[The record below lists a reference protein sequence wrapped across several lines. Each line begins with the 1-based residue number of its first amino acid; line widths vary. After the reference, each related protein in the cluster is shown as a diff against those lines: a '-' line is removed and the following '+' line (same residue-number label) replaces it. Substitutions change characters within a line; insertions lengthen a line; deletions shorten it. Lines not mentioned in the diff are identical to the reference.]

1 MLPKHTYY
9 DELEAASLNK
19 RLEYHNDRLR
29 SIVVHAYANA
39 PAFKKKMEE
48 AGMLPSD
55 IQSIDDL
62 TKIPITSKEDLM
74 KLQKTYPP
82 FGGFLTVPIRQLK
95 AVCMSPGPI
104 YNTPGNDET
113 YFRRV
118 ERSFFGCGLRPGDI
132 LLNTFSYHISPMGLL
147 LDTTL
152 KCFGATVIP
161 MGGGNK
167 QLQVQV
173 IHDLQVTVFTGTASF
188 LLEILQTAET
198 MGFDPKKDFRLRLA
212 ITPLDHGL
220 MKVIERDYGIRV
232 TEFYGTA
239 DVGIVAYNCEERSG
253 MHVCED
259 VILEIVD
266 MNGDNRLEPGNVGK
280 VVITTLDKT
289 VPFIRYSPGDLS
301 SWDDG
306 ICPCGRTSQKLNPI
320 SGWIGEAVKARGMFV
335 HPSQLSSI
343 ASRYAGI
350 GWYQLVC
357 GIVNNKD
364 HLTLKYEVTD
374 STLNREGMEES
385 FRMSFRDICRLNLDD
400 ITCVP
405 GGTLSKDGKVI
416 VDERKMHAGE

>member
-1 MLPKHTYY
+1 MLPKRPYY
-9 DELEAASLNK
+9 DELETASLKK
-19 RLEYHNDRLR
+19 RLEYHNYRLR

-48 AGMLPSD
+48 AGTLPSD
-55 IQSIDDL
+55 IKSIDDL
-62 TKIPITSKEDLM
+62 DKIPITSKEDLM

-82 FGGFLTVPIRQLK
+82 FGGVVTVPIHQLK
-95 AVCMSPGPI
+95 AVCISPGPI

-118 ERSFFGCGLRPGDI
+118 ERSYFGCGLRPGDI

-147 LDTTL
+147 LDTPL
-152 KCFGATVIP
+152 KRFGATVIP

-173 IHDLQVTVFTGTASF
+173 IHDLKVTVFTGTASF
-188 LLEILQTAET
+188 LLDILQTAET
-198 MGFDPKKDFRLRLA
+198 MGYNPKKDFGLRLA

-220 MKVIERDYGIRV
+220 MNVIERDYGIRV

-266 MNGDNRLEPGNVGK
+266 MNGDNRLEPGKVGK

-306 ICPCGRTSQKLNPI
+306 ECPCGRTSQKLNPI
-320 SGWIGEAVKARGMFV
+320 SGWIGEAVKVRGMFV
-335 HPSQLSSI
+335 HPSQLSSLV
-343 ASRYAGI
+343 SKFVGI
-350 GWYQLVC
+350 GKSQLVC
-357 GIVNNKD
+357 GSVNNKD
-364 HLTLKYEVTD
+364 HLTLNYELKD
-374 STLNREGMEES
+374 SSLNREEMEES
-385 FRMSFRDICRLNLDD
+385 FRISFRDICRLNLDK

-405 GGTLSKDGKVI
+405 GGTLSVDGKEI
-416 VDERKMHAGE
+416 VDERENASG

>member
-1 MLPKHTYY
+1 MVPERTYY
-9 DELEAASLNK
+9 DELESASRKK
-19 RLEYHNDRLR
+19 RKEYHNDRLR
-29 SIVVHAYANA
+29 IIVVHAYANA
-39 PAFKKKMEE
+39 PAFRKKMDE
-48 AGMLPSD
+48 AGTLPSD
-55 IQSIDDL
+55 IRSIDDL
-62 TKIPITSKEDLM
+62 KRIPITSKEDLIG
-74 KLQKTYPP
+74 LQKTYPP
-82 FGGFLTVPIRQLK
+82 FGGFVTVPIRQLK

-118 ERSFFGCGLRPGDI
+118 ERSYFGCGLRPGDI

-152 KCFGATVIP
+152 KRFGVTVIP

-198 MGFDPKKDFRLRLA
+198 MGYDPRKDFSLRLA

-220 MKVIERDYGIRV
+220 MKVIER
-232 TEFYGTA
+232 E
-239 DVGIVAYNCEERSG
+239 
-253 MHVCED
+253 
-259 VILEIVD
+259 
-266 MNGDNRLEPGNVGK
+266 
-280 VVITTLDKT
+280 
-289 VPFIRYSPGDLS
+289 
-301 SWDDG
+301 
-306 ICPCGRTSQKLNPI
+306 CPCGRTSKKLNPI

-343 ASRYAGI
+343 ASKYAGI
-350 GWYQLVC
+350 GKYQLVC
-357 GIVNNKD
+357 GSANNKD

-374 STLNREGMEES
+374 STLNREAMEES
-385 FRMSFRDICRLNLDD
+385 FRSSFRDICRLNLDD

-405 GGTLSKDGKVI
+405 GGTLPMDGKAV

>member
-1 MLPKHTYY
+1 MIPKGPYF
-9 DELEAASLNK
+9 DELETASCNQ

-55 IQSIDDL
+55 IKSIDDL
-62 TKIPITSKEDLM
+62 NKIPITSKEDLI
-74 KLQKTYPP
+74 KLQKAYPP
-82 FGGFLTVPIRQLK
+82 FGGVVTVPIHRLK

-104 YNTPGNDET
+104 YNTPGNDES

-118 ERSFFGCGLRPGDI
+118 ERSYFGCGLRPGDI

-147 LDTTL
+147 VDTTL
-152 KCFGATVIP
+152 KRFGATVIP

-173 IHDLQVTVFTGTASF
+173 IHDLKVTVFTGTASF
-188 LLEILQTAET
+188 LLDILQTAET
-198 MGFDPKKDFRLRLA
+198 MGYNPKKDFVLRLA

-220 MKVIERDYGIRV
+220 MKVIERDYGISV

-266 MNGDNRLEPGNVGK
+266 MNGDNRLEPGKIGK
-280 VVITTLDKT
+280 VVITTLDET

-301 SWDDG
+301 SWG
-306 ICPCGRTSQKLNPI
+306 EAECLCGRTSQKLNPI
-320 SGWIGEAVKARGMFV
+320 SGWIGEAVKVRGMFV
-335 HPSQLSSI
+335 HPSQLSSV
-343 ASRYAGI
+343 ASKYIGI
-350 GWYQLVC
+350 GKYQLVC
-357 GIVNNKD
+357 GSVSNKD
-364 HLTLKYEVTD
+364 HLALNYELRD
-374 STLNREGMEES
+374 SSLNREEMEAS
-385 FRMSFRDICRLNLDD
+385 FRVSFRDICRLNLDK
-400 ITCVP
+400 ITWVP
-405 GGTLSKDGKVI
+405 DGTLAMDGKEI
-416 VDERKMHAGE
+416 VDERKNTSG

>member
-1 MLPKHTYY
+1 MLPKHLHY
-9 DELEAASLNK
+9 DELETAARNN
-19 RLEYHNDRLR
+19 RQEYHNDRLR

-39 PAFKKKMEE
+39 PAFRKKMEE
-48 AGMLPSD
+48 VGTLPSD
-55 IQSIDDL
+55 IRSIDDL
-62 TKIPITSKEDLM
+62 NKIPITSKEDLM
-74 KLQKTYPP
+74 KLQKAYPP

-118 ERSFFGCGLRPGDI
+118 ERSYFGCGLRPGDI

-147 LDTTL
+147 LDTPL
-152 KCFGATVIP
+152 KRFGAIVIP

-173 IHDLQVTVFTGTASF
+173 IHDLKVTVFTGTASF

-198 MGFDPKKDFRLRLA
+198 MGYNPGKDFSLRLA

-220 MKVIERDYGIRV
+220 MKVIERDYGIKV

-239 DVGIVAYNCEERSG
+239 DVGILAYNCDERSG

-266 MNGDNRLEPGNVGK
+266 MNGEHRLEPGNVGK
-280 VVITTLDKT
+280 VVVTTLDET
-289 VPFIRYSPGDLS
+289 IPFIRYSPGDLS

-306 ICPCGRTSQKLNPI
+306 ECPCGRTSQKLNPI

-335 HPSQLSSI
+335 HSSQLSRMVSKFP
-343 ASRYAGI
+343 GI
-350 GWYQLVC
+350 GKYQLVC
-357 GIVNNKD
+357 GSVNNKD
-364 HLTLKYEVTD
+364 HLTLNYELKD
-374 STLNREGMEES
+374 ASLNREAMEES
-385 FRMSFRDICRLNLDD
+385 FRSSFRDICRLNLDK
-400 ITCVP
+400 ITCVF
-405 GGTLSKDGKVI
+405 GGTLSMDGKEI
-416 VDERKMHAGE
+416 VDERKILPGE